1 MFNVILPNVAPPW
14 EYTFVYFRTAFSV
27 EAASEEIWYN
37 YTMKFGEI
45 AERLGGTVVVENE
58 EGEITSAYTSDLLSD
73 VMGHCGDESV
83 LITIQ
88 NHLNAI
94 AVCTLA
100 GIEGIVLCH
109 DRQPPEDMV
118 EAARREGIG
127 IMTTS
132 LSQFEVSVKLA
143 DLNPSAR

>member
-1 MFNVILPNVAPPW
+1 
-14 EYTFVYFRTAFSV
+14 
-27 EAASEEIWYN
+27 
-37 YTMKFGEI
+37 MKFSEI
-45 AERLGGTVVVENE
+45 AERLGGTIVVENPD
-58 EGEITSAYTSDLLSD
+58 GEITSAYTSDLLSD

-109 DRQPPEDMV
+109 GRPAPDDMI
-118 EAARREGIG
+118 EAARREGVG
-127 IMTTS
+127 IMVTG
-132 LSQFEVSVKLA
+132 LSQFEASVKLA
-143 DLNPSAR
+143 DLSPSRR

>member
-1 MFNVILPNVAPPW
+1 MPAEL
-14 EYTFVYFRTAFSV
+14 
-27 EAASEEIWYN
+27 WYN
-37 YTMKFGEI
+37 YDMKFCEI
-45 AERLGGTVVVENE
+45 AERLGGTVVVENKD
-58 EGEITSAYTSDLLSD
+58 GEITSAYTSDLLSD

-118 EAARREGIG
+118 EAASREGIG

-143 DLNPSAR
+143 DLRPSTKV